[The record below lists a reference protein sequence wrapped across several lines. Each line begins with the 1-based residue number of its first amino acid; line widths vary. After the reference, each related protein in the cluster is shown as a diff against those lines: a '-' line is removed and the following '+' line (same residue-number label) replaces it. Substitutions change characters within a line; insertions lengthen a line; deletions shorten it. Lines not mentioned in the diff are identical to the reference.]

1 MELFMS
7 IYEKLTPVFQD
18 VFDNDDIVLTADLK
32 ADDVE
37 GWDSLGH
44 VRLMVAIEKA
54 LGISLSTSE
63 ITGLANVGELVAV
76 VSRKLA

>member
-1 MELFMS
+1 MS
-7 IYEKLTPVFQD
+7 LYEKLTPVFQD
-18 VFDNDDIVLTADLK
+18 VFDLDDLKLTPELTADQV
-32 ADDVE
+32 D

-63 ITGLANVGELVAV
+63 ITGLANVGELVGVIA
-76 VSRKLA
+76 RKVG

>member
-1 MELFMS
+1 MS

-18 VFDNDDIVLTADLK
+18 VFDLDDLVLTPQLTADQ
-32 ADDVE
+32 VE

-54 LGISLSTSE
+54 FGISLSTSE
-63 ITGLANVGELVAV
+63 ITGLANVGELAAV

>member
-1 MELFMS
+1 MS
-7 IYEKLTPVFQD
+7 IYEKLAPVFQD
-18 VFDNDDIVLTADLK
+18 VFDLDDLVLTPQLTADQ
-32 ADDVE
+32 VE

-54 LGISLSTSE
+54 FGISLSTSE
-63 ITGLANVGELVAV
+63 ITGLANVGELAAV

>member
-1 MELFMS
+1 MN
-7 IYEKLTPVFQD
+7 IYEKLAPVFQD
-18 VFDNDDIVLTADLK
+18 VFDLDDLVLTPQLTADE
-32 ADDVE
+32 VE

-63 ITGLANVGELVAV
+63 ITGLANVGELAAV